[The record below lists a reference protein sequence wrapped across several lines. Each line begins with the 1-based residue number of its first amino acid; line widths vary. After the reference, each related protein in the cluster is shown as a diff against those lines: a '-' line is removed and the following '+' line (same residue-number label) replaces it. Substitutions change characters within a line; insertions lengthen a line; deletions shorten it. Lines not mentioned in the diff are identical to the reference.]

1 MLVLPAVRLILSLVC
16 CHFLRRE
23 YRLPCCALVGSITF
37 LSVLDEFLSFTL
49 LAEGPLLL
57 RVMGSLRHSLLL
69 SGYQRVINQ
78 LLRLVAQSGPETA
91 SSLMLDCLKV

>member
-1 MLVLPAVRLILSLVC
+1 MLLLPAVELILSLMC

-23 YRLPCCALVGSITF
+23 YWLPCCVLIGPITF

-57 RVMGSLRHSLLL
+57 RVMRRWRHSLLL
-69 SGYQRVINQ
+69 SGYQRVLNQ
-78 LLRLVAQSGPETA
+78 LLRLVTHSGPETA
-91 SSLMLDCLKV
+91 SPLMLDCLKV